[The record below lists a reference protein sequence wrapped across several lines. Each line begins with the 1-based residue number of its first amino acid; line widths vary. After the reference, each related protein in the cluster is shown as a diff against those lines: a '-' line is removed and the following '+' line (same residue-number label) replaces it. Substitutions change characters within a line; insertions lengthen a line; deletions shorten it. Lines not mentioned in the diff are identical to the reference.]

1 MLTYGDGVC
10 DLDVNELVKFHK
22 SHNKMVTVTA
32 VHPLARF
39 GELTLDKNS
48 DVVNFQEKPQ
58 TLQGWING
66 GFFVINKE
74 FFKYI
79 DNDQT
84 ILEKE
89 PLERL
94 VKKKELAAFKHS
106 GFWQCM
112 DTKRDKDKLEEIVI
126 SSDIPWLKNGSN

>member
-1 MLTYGDGVC
+1 MKNDEDIREKVRLAVVSSFKAISFD
-10 DLDVNELVKFHK
+10 F
-22 SHNKMVTVTA
+22 NKKQVDIDNA
-32 VHPLARF
+32 L
-39 GELTLDKNS
+39 KNF
-48 DVVNFQEKPQ
+48 NF
-58 TLQGWING
+58 
-66 GFFVINKE
+66 
-74 FFKYI
+74 I

-112 DTKRDKDKLEEIVI
+112 DTPRDLEHLENKFRNI
-126 SSDIPWLKNGSN
+126 S